1 LNRILSSLRR
11 QGSSFCH
18 PCVVPAFA
26 GREPEHRFMKTY
38 YVYILASKKNGTL
51 YVGVTSNLSKR
62 IFEHKQ
68 DLVDGFTKKY
78 GVHSLVYIEQTND
91 VNDALLRERR
101 LKAWKRQWK
110 IDLIEKSNPN
120 WNDLYEDLF

>member
-1 LNRILSSLRR
+1 
-11 QGSSFCH
+11 
-18 PCVVPAFA
+18 
-26 GREPEHRFMKTY
+26 MKTY